1 MKKWTASKIVSKNN
15 YTYFG
20 KKGLTVPKLTTIIH
34 TKQIGIIKFILQ
46 RYAMKFNTL
55 LLHGAYQGDK
65 STGATW
71 TPVYQSSAFAHE
83 SAEQLEKIFHNQA
96 PGYSYTR
103 INNPTI
109 DAFEKRVTAMEGG
122 IASVAC
128 ASGMAALFNAFTNI
142 LRAGDEIVS
151 SASLYGGSIDLFRDL
166 EAFGIKTHYV
176 ENNDLEAFQASTN
189 EHTRL
194 YFAET
199 LGNPSLDVTDIKP
212 LAELAHKNG
221 VPLIIDNTV
230 ATAFLVKPI
239 SLGADI
245 VVNSSSKYINGNSNS
260 ISGILTDGGRF
271 KWDVERYPGMA
282 EYVKYGPF
290 AYTAKLRN
298 GLFRNTGACLSPQ
311 NAFYNS
317 LGMETLGLR
326 MERICCNALK
336 LASFIQKEYPQM
348 TVNYPGLKSSPW
360 HEIAE
365 RQFSGY
371 YGGMI
376 TVRTGSKAKAFAIIN
391 GLKLALTVS
400 NIGDTKTLVIH
411 PESTIS
417 VHSTEAEKK
426 AAGVFDD
433 LIRISVGIEDI
444 EDLIE
449 DFAQAIQ
456 AAEGAV

>member
-1 MKKWTASKIVSKNN
+1 
-15 YTYFG
+15 
-20 KKGLTVPKLTTIIH
+20 
-34 TKQIGIIKFILQ
+34 
-46 RYAMKFNTL
+46 MKFNTL
-55 LLHGAYQGDK
+55 LLHGDYQGDK
-65 STGATW
+65 DTGATW
-71 TPVYQSSAFAHE
+71 TPIYQSSAFAHK

-96 PGYSYTR
+96 PGYSYSR
-103 INNPTI
+103 INNPTV
-109 DAFEKRVTAMEGG
+109 DAFEKRMTAIEGG

-142 LRAGDEIVS
+142 LRSGDEIVS

-166 EAFGIKTHYV
+166 EAFGITTHFV
-176 ENNDLEAFQASTN
+176 ENNDLEAFQEATN

-199 LGNPSLDVTDIKP
+199 LGNPGLDVTDIRS

-230 ATAFLVKPI
+230 ATAFLVKPL

-260 ISGILTDGGRF
+260 ISGVLTDGGRF
-271 KWDVERYPGMA
+271 KWDVARYPGMA
-282 EYVKYGPF
+282 DFVKFGPF

-326 MERICCNALK
+326 MERISDNAMK
-336 LASFIQKEYPQM
+336 LATFIQETYPQM
-348 TVNYPGLKSSPW
+348 IVNYPGLESSNW
-360 HEIAE
+360 HEIAKN
-365 RQFSGY
+365 QFSGY

-376 TVRTGSKAKAFAIIN
+376 TVRTGSKAKAFSILNA
-391 GLKLALTVS
+391 LKLPLQVS

-417 VHSTEAEKK
+417 VHSTEEEKK

-444 EDLIE
+444 DDLIA
-449 DFAQAIQ
+449 DFKHAIEQAQD
-456 AAEGAV
+456 